1 MAKQNNKPHRSV
13 VITAIVVVGALMAYA
28 LNQGFNGTLLTGAV
42 AIIAGMAG
50 WVVPGPK
57 LKTH

>member
-1 MAKQNNKPHRSV
+1 MTKHKPHRSV

-28 LNQGFNGTLLTGAV
+28 LSQGFNGTLLAGAV
-42 AIIAGMAG
+42 AIIAGLAG
-50 WVVPGPK
+50 WVSPGPQ